1 MKKVKTK
8 KKHVL
13 GDSETKPVEKGNR
26 LGQEGEIS
34 IVPKGKDK
42 GNLKKLGPK
51 EDTEEG
57 LVAKWVEKNQWVG
70 QVRDFFREVRIELKK
85 VTWPSRKET
94 IAATGM
100 VIILSVL
107 VAFFLGILDIGLSK
121 AVGFLLK
128 RS

>member
-8 KKHVL
+8 KKHGL

-26 LGQEGEIS
+26 PSQEGEIS

-70 QVRDFFREVRIELKK
+70 QVRDFFREVRI
-85 VTWPSRKET
+85 
-94 IAATGM
+94 
-100 VIILSVL
+100 
-107 VAFFLGILDIGLSK
+107 
-121 AVGFLLK
+121 
-128 RS
+128 